1 MTSPD
6 LPALLELA
14 GQLARDAGAIIM
26 GFRARGF
33 VVDRKHDRTPVTE
46 ADHAA
51 EAAILAGLAAT
62 GIPVVAEEQA
72 AAGIVMHACPLY
84 WLVDPLD
91 GTREF
96 AAGRDS
102 FTVNI
107 GLVAHDRPLLGAVYL
122 PAHGELFLGGP
133 NLGAW
138 REDASGRH
146 AIRVRRVPAEGAT
159 MYGSR
164 HYADNP
170 RLADFAAQHRV
181 ARIINIGSA
190 EKFCRVAE
198 GAGDLY
204 PRFGPTMEWDTAAPQ
219 AVVEAAGGSCSTLD
233 GATLRYGKPGWRN
246 PDFLVRGAA

>member
-6 LPALLELA
+6 LPALLALA
-14 GQLARDAGAIIM
+14 GSLARDAGAIIL

-33 VVDRKHDRTPVTE
+33 AVDRKHDRTPVTE

-51 EAAILAGLAAT
+51 EAAILAGLLAT

-72 AAGIVMHACPLY
+72 AAGIVVEACPLY

-107 GLVAHDRPLLGAVYL
+107 GLVAQDRPLLGAVHL
-122 PAHGELFLGGP
+122 PAHDALFLGGTG
-133 NLGAW
+133 LGAF

-146 AIRVRRVPAEGAT
+146 AIRVRPVPAEGAT

-164 HYADNP
+164 HYSDNP
-170 RLADFAAQHRV
+170 RLAAFAARHRV
-181 ARIINIGSA
+181 ARVINIGSA

-198 GAGDLY
+198 GSGDLY

-219 AVVEAAGGSCSTLD
+219 AVLEAAGGRCTTFD
-233 GATLRYGKPGWRN
+233 GAPLAYGKPGWRN
-246 PDFLVRGAA
+246 PDFLAQGAA